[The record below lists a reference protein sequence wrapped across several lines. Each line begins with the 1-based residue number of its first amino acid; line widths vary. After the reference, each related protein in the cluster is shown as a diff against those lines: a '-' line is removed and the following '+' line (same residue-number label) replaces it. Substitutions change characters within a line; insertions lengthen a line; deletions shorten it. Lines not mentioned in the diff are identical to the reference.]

1 MIYILTTKEKENKS
15 CMFTN
20 DRSRCNVKNKEV
32 CGDRNTVLVISTL
45 RLPERKQ
52 VDLTGTKS
60 DE

>member
-20 DRSRCNVKNKEV
+20 DRSRCNVKNKV
-32 CGDRNTVLVISTL
+32 CDDSNAAFVISTL

-52 VDLTGTKS
+52 VGLTGTKS